1 MSDPNQAVGEG
12 LSRRRFLKHAAVAAW
27 SSPLV
32 VTMLSRSAEAAGS
45 RSCGTKIGGPGTTGC
60 RVTTPCGATAA
71 VGCKASPA
79 APAGTPCVCI

>member
-1 MSDPNQAVGEG
+1 MHTAIV
-12 LSRRRFLKHAAVAAW
+12 AW

-32 VTMLSRSAEAAGS
+32 VTMLSRSAHAAGS
-45 RSCGTKIGGPGTTGC
+45 SSCGTKIGGPGTTAC
-60 RVTTPCGATAA
+60 RVTTPCGSTAA